1 MSMKNSLAS
10 ISVVSR
16 NNEMFY
22 GSKAVSG
29 QDVIV
34 WSSYSEGLRI
44 YAVGADHNL
53 TLLQTIP
60 PLANPV
66 TSQP

>member
-1 MSMKNSLAS
+1 MKNSLAS
-10 ISVVSR
+10 ISVVSK
-16 NNEMFY
+16 NSEMFY

-34 WSSYSEGLRI
+34 WASYSEGVRV

-60 PLANPV
+60 ALFNPS